1 MKWGTPYDGGQSW
14 LRSFSAARNQ
24 RMIVLKASTPAAAGR
39 VRPTAL
45 LEGA

>member
-1 MKWGTPYDGGQSW
+1 MKRGTPYDGRQSW
-14 LRSFSAARNQ
+14 FRSFSAARNH
-24 RMIVLKASTPAAAGR
+24 RMIVLKASTPAVAGR